1 MALVTKLWDPK
12 TGITLRVYSISFDV
26 KSILKTNVFA
36 TNVST
41 KCLIEPPRALIDI
54 RVTNYTHIHT
64 ERNSVHF
71 DIWDYF

>member
-26 KSILKTNVFA
+26 KSILKKKRA
-36 TNVST
+36 

-54 RVTNYTHIHT
+54 RVTNYSHIHT

>member
-1 MALVTKLWDPK
+1 MGSENRYNFE
-12 TGITLRVYSISFDV
+12 GIFNEFRCKINFE
-26 KSILKTNVFA
+26 KNVFA
-36 TNVST
+36 TKVRT

-71 DIWDYF
+71 NVWDYF

>member
-26 KSILKTNVFA
+26 KSILKKKRAN
-36 TNVST
+36 
-41 KCLIEPPRALIDI
+41 CLIEPPRALIDI
-54 RVTNYTHIHT
+54 RVTNYSHIHT